1 MLQHN
6 VRNSQQDFLFTDW
19 YGFDIF
25 YFKGKHVNDQV
36 NISVEQVICQLGGI
50 ALHQLQVDI
59 RKDVYKRQHQIIVVD
74 NASTD
79 DSLERL
85 RKLESDANAS
95 QSCKVRVISAD
106 HNGGYGSGNNLGVRC
121 GAEQGATHVLIANPD
136 VVFSEQSLKAMLA
149 VFARHPEVGIVTTR
163 IRDARFP
170 EDVYKRQQ

>member
-59 RKDVYKRQHQIIVVD
+59 RKAVLKDRQDFRQ
-74 NASTD
+74 D
-79 DSLERL
+79 D
-85 RKLESDANAS
+85 AT
-95 QSCKVRVISAD
+95 
-106 HNGGYGSGNNLGVRC
+106 SGVGKP
-121 GAEQGATHVLIANPD
+121 QGELTHREVLDIG
-136 VVFSEQSLKAMLA
+136 KLA
-149 VFARHPEVGIVTTR
+149 VGLVPQLQHLSGLSLQCLTGIGQGQGRGAVE
-163 IRDARFP
+163 
-170 EDVYKRQQ
+170 EDDIEFFFHIGDMVA